1 MRHFSVLDISLYQIQ
16 LFLTVAEVRNFSRAA
31 TRVHMT
37 QPTLSRRIS
46 LLEDTIGAK
55 LFDRDKRP
63 VELTAAGKI
72 LLQEWVD
79 IYAKFEASIEKALDT
94 DRRGS
99 KKLIVSTMD
108 STRHLLAIHI
118 TGQEMEEEFA
128 GLAFSW
134 EYNSFMKWRNR
145 LYDGDIDIMLTIKLE
160 EGSLGADVFSEQIMT
175 CPKLVC
181 MLKTNPLSKK
191 NAITYKDLRTQHFV
205 AVSPGAMPYHY
216 NYIRKICREHGGFRP
231 KVTRYATHPQALVA
245 SLKNDNEVVVCD
257 LFLRDVDSPMIKA
270 FPLPDTNSGLVAVW
284 RKDNVNPY
292 IRPYLNKL
300 KNNFI
305 KHYPAVYT
313 DEA

>member
-1 MRHFSVLDISLYQIQ
+1 MRQFSVLDISLYQIQ

-31 TRVHMT
+31 TRMHMT
-37 QPTLSRRIS
+37 QPTLSKRIS
-46 LLEDTIGAK
+46 HLEEAIGVK

-63 VELTAAGKI
+63 IELTPAGRI
-72 LLQEWVD
+72 LLREWHE
-79 IYAKFEASIEKALDT
+79 IYARFEGSIERALDS
-94 DRRGS
+94 DQRAS

-108 STRHLLAIHI
+108 STRHLLAIHL
-118 TGQEMEEEFA
+118 TGQEMEEQFT

-145 LYDGDIDIMLTIKLE
+145 LHDGAIDIMLTVKLE
-160 EGSLGADVFSEQIMT
+160 EGSFESNMQSEQVMT

-191 NAITYKDLRTQHFV
+191 NAITYKDLRTQHFI
-205 AVSPGAMPYHY
+205 AVSPGSMPYHY

-245 SLKNDNEVVVCD
+245 SLKNNNEIVVCD
-257 LFLRDVDSPMIKA
+257 LFLRDIDSPMVKT
-270 FPLPDTNSGLVAVW
+270 FPLPNTHSGMIAVW
-284 RKDNVNPY
+284 KKDNPNPY
-292 IRPYLNKL
+292 IRPYIENL

-305 KHYPAVYT
+305 KHYPAILPEK
-313 DEA
+313 D